1 MDYDMSNV
9 TKNSHKHFDVEY
21 DVSHMIKNNHKHFD
35 MEYDRKINMNF
46 MFRFIVCNF

>member
-1 MDYDMSNV
+1 MSNV
-9 TKNSHKHFDVEY
+9 TKYSHKHFDVEY

-46 MFRFIVCNF
+46 MF